1 MTTEQHCEPAA
12 LLGLHLYTQYNKM
25 EQLSQDRRDKEEFHS
40 EQLNSSSGFEPGRAF
55 LKADPCDFLLD
66 AIDAQL
72 GKLQVKHQQHDRI
85 DSVAPFRLSQSLSK
99 DTGLGST
106 VSRTN
111 DTQMSCL
118 ELQGTPAV
126 EQTLESTSSVAPA
139 TREMATWELDVWT
152 SSKVEMESHKEQVMW
167 RLERLLGETCKQGD
181 MSRDPHPPSES
192 ICTEDFVR
200 CFREEMVELA
210 LPEGSITELNKED
223 AERTLTTS
231 DVDPCVC
238 DQNGT
243 RSSKNTASVP
253 FIQHK
258 PDQSEDLARRPSGTS
273 GVQTSHGVF
282 FSTEVEKEHQNPKH
296 ISSPK
301 VRRLAGVPVWNFD
314 TVSID
319 SDLDSVCTDQVR
331 QVLHRR
337 AVQRPTGAVRN
348 KSTLHKKQ
356 HTWRT
361 LSMEDDDDKEDSK
374 GHRSR
379 RSKLEQASEK
389 MHSAWEKM
397 SERLT
402 SLRQKCEKEEET
414 LRMKKSHLTEVEL
427 SLSELQ
433 LRRKHAFHDL
443 ERLSTETGHLETE
456 KRELEVLLKDCK
468 AEVDSLSCQ
477 LQKLLKQKESFLCQV
492 RNLQEELKNKQL
504 KQLSCMEK
512 TNTVMSELER
522 QLASAKAELF
532 AEQRRAREKQES
544 MQQMLEDTCEELMRA
559 SEAETSLRNR
569 CACLEETQKQKNK
582 ETEALE
588 CQAQE
593 LEGKLGA
600 CTVKVDTLEKM
611 LGQKEQQVQE
621 LQEQHGGL
629 QTERDK
635 LKGELEFMKSQQR
648 NAVKEAEEHAHA
660 MMEAALKQQRKDLAL
675 VHEEQVQ
682 TLRNSLKHQKEES
695 RKHEEELHAQTLQ
708 KVQKAI
714 DEERT
719 KWEAE
724 KIAAVHFHCGLL
736 EEQNRRS
743 LEATRS
749 EMHREN
755 TKALTLQRHVTELQN
770 RVHELEAERSLQQRE
785 QESLLSAI
793 CRSLKQE
800 QQEELDKLQKHM
812 LQESEKTVMKLEQA
826 AQQAKEETEQIRK
839 MLEEQQ
845 IIQNEVRA
853 EQEQQLAVWA
863 QELVAECEFLH
874 LLVEKNGGQPN
885 TVQLPPGSTIDEALV
900 QLKNQQDSLKHLI
913 ESLHQEVDSQR
924 QASQELFKDK
934 ERELRIQREQMRMER
949 NQALDSLKECLIQ
962 EHIEELSSLKWS
974 HVSDGGLEA
983 SLRKQLE
990 AKDMELMQVQKNMTQ
1005 WKEQTTARLACKFE
1019 EELTA
1024 ELERCRTKLLNGR
1037 KTSTNEEEKLRV
1049 EGQRKLSAKHHD
1061 APHLDCLTYVY
1072 AAAAPQSPSDV
1083 ASLKLVHYLQSRVKQ
1098 LRVENQP
1105 WMPTGSNL
1113 PTLEQESLKA

>member
-1 MTTEQHCEPAA
+1 MIP
-12 LLGLHLYTQYNKM
+12 NV
-25 EQLSQDRRDKEEFHS
+25 LSE
-40 EQLNSSSGFEPGRAF
+40 
-55 LKADPCDFLLD
+55 
-66 AIDAQL
+66 
-72 GKLQVKHQQHDRI
+72 LQV
-85 DSVAPFRLSQSLSK
+85 
-99 DTGLGST
+99 
-106 VSRTN
+106 
-111 DTQMSCL
+111 
-118 ELQGTPAV
+118 TPAV

-152 SSKVEMESHKEQVMW
+152 SSKVQMESHKEQVMW

-223 AERTLTTS
+223 AERTLMTS

-238 DQNGT
+238 DQNGI
-243 RSSKNTASVP
+243 RSSKNIASVA

-258 PDQSEDLARRPSGTS
+258 PDQSEDLARRPSETS

-337 AVQRPTGAVRN
+337 AVQRPTRADRN

-356 HTWRT
+356 HTCRT
-361 LSMEDDDDKEDSK
+361 LSMEDDDKEDSK

-379 RSKLEQASEK
+379 GSELEQASEK

-443 ERLSTETGHLETE
+443 ERLSTESGHLETE
-456 KRELEVLLKDCK
+456 KRQLEVLLKDCK

-477 LQKLLKQKESFLCQV
+477 LQKLQKQKESFLCQV

-504 KQLSCMEK
+504 KQLSK

-532 AEQRRAREKQES
+532 SEQRRAREKQES
-544 MQQMLEDTCEELMRA
+544 MQQMLEETCEELMRA

-600 CTVKVDTLEKM
+600 CTVKVETLEKM

-621 LQEQHGGL
+621 LREQHGGL

-635 LKGELEFMKSQQR
+635 VKGELEFMKSQQR

-682 TLRNSLKHQKEES
+682 TLRNSLEHQKEES

-749 EMHREN
+749 ELHREN

-770 RVHELEAERSLQQRE
+770 RVQELEAERSLQQRE

-800 QQEELDKLQKHM
+800 QQDELDKLQKHM

-826 AQQAKEETEQIRK
+826 AQQAKEETEQIRE

-863 QELVAECEFLH
+863 QELVAECDFLH
-874 LLVEKNGGQPN
+874 LLVEKNGGQQN

-900 QLKNQQDSLKHLI
+900 QLKGQQDSLKHLI

-924 QASQELFKDK
+924 QASQQLFKDK

-974 HVSDGGLEA
+974 HVSDGGLEV

-990 AKDMELMQVQKNMTQ
+990 AKDMELRQVQKNMTQ

-1024 ELERCRTKLLNGR
+1024 ELERCRTKLLSGR

-1049 EGQRKLSAKHHD
+1049 DGQRKLSAK
-1061 APHLDCLTYVY
+1061 
-1072 AAAAPQSPSDV
+1072 
-1083 ASLKLVHYLQSRVKQ
+1083 SRVKQ
-1098 LRVENQP
+1098 LRVENQT

-1113 PTLEQESLKA
+1113 HTVSAFFSVNMATLLCDAFSVGMQSSISNTAQFCLFYSLSKRV